1 MYDFPHYYVKEKY
14 GNKAILSF
22 TSTDS
27 PIYEIETKMFIKSF
41 GMIKINSTIVIIP
54 HHSPYFDKTNE
65 KVIGRFKDEASA
77 WKSWNQ

>member
-1 MYDFPHYYVKEKY
+1 MIFLTITLKK
-14 GNKAILSF
+14 NM
-22 TSTDS
+22 
-27 PIYEIETKMFIKSF
+27 EIKQNYHSQTQTRQYRKLKQKMFIKSF

-77 WKSWNQ
+77 WKL